1 MTKPNRMI
9 AIKGMLL
16 AFLAAVFYAIST
28 PVSKSL
34 LENVS
39 PTMMAAFLYIGA
51 GIGVNV
57 IYLFKYK
64 HENKSQHLTH
74 SDLPYTIAMII
85 LDIAAPVLMML
96 RISTCTASSASLLGN
111 FEIVATTLIALI
123 AFKEPVS
130 RLLWIA
136 IAFIVVSSALL
147 SFEGAESLQLSVG
160 SLFVIMATLCWGL
173 ENNCTRKISHKCT
186 YQIVVLK
193 GVFSGLGALAI
204 SLIIGEELP
213 TTKWLLYIILLGFVV
228 YGLSIFTYIR
238 AQRALGATKTS
249 AFYAVTPF
257 IGVLLSF
264 VFLHEN
270 IDTQFV
276 VALCLMV
283 IGTVFIVKDTLGNE
297 HCHKHV
303 HIIKHTHNGSSHVHR
318 IVHRHNHEHDTPGG
332 EPWHIHPVSVLI
344 DAAHH

>member
-1 MTKPNRMI
+1 MI

-28 PVSKSL
+28 PVSKRL
-34 LENVS
+34 LENVPPS
-39 PTMMAAFLYIGA
+39 MMAAFLYIGA
-51 GIGVNV
+51 GIGVGV
-57 IYLFKYK
+57 MYLFKYK
-64 HENKSQHLTH
+64 HENKSQHLTR

-96 RISTCTASSASLLGN
+96 GISTCTASNASLLSN

-147 SFEGAESLQLSVG
+147 SFDGAESLQLSVG
-160 SLFVIMATLCWGL
+160 SIFVIMATLCWGL
-173 ENNCTRKISHKCT
+173 ENNCTRKISHKST
-186 YQIVVLK
+186 YQIVVFK
-193 GVFSGLGALAI
+193 GIFSGLGALAI
-204 SLIIGEELP
+204 SLIIGEQLP
-213 TTKWLLYIILLGFVV
+213 TTKWLLYIILLGFVA

-238 AQRALGATKTS
+238 AQRALGAAKTS

-270 IDTQFV
+270 IDMQFV
-276 VALCLMV
+276 VALYLMV
-283 IGTVFIVKDTLGNE
+283 TGTVFIVKDTLGNE

-303 HIIKHTHNGSSHVHR
+303 HIIEHTHDGSTHVHR
-318 IVHRHNHEHDTPGG
+318 IVHRHNHEHDTPGD
-332 EPWHIHPVSVLI
+332 EPGHIHPISVLI